1 MQAFMEKTKERSK
14 SPLIQVWFTTLHHPL
29 QSHSLHPLTSLYHH
43 FQGLIADPGHV
54 LKRIPVS
61 IGQTSNFDS
70 EEVQD
75 VTDGIAVPANI
86 VDVPAHGMT
95 PCLQAVP
102 SQSLFVPTLHVT
114 GKTYI
119 NVRNFDAVMSIL
131 IHPLHSNLHL
141 GMTITTNNLH
151 FSTSRTTKTIPPT
164 LTTAPPKSGS
174 LGSLGR
180 TSPSLNIT
188 RIPLDGSIAQ
198 SHTTNINLMM
208 NSLPSILQS
217 L

>member
-1 MQAFMEKTKERSK
+1 MQ
-14 SPLIQVWFTTLHHPL
+14 VGYNHHQRLQL
-29 QSHSLHPLTSLYHH
+29 QSLYQLSHCHH
-43 FQGLIADPGHV
+43 FHGFIAVPGHGLNIFRLRWTNV
-54 LKRIPVS
+54 PFRS
-61 IGQTSNFDS
+61 R
-70 EEVQD
+70 EVQD

-86 VDVPAHGMT
+86 VDVPVHGMT
-95 PCLQAVP
+95 LCLEAVP
-102 SQSLFVPTLHVT
+102 GQSLFVPTLHVT

-131 IHPLHSNLHL
+131 IHPLHNNLHL
-141 GMTITTNNLH
+141 GVTITTNNLQ
-151 FSTSRTTKTIPPT
+151 FPTSRTTKTILHT

-188 RIPLDGSIAQ
+188 PIPPDGLITQ

>member
-1 MQAFMEKTKERSK
+1 MQVGYT
-14 SPLIQVWFTTLHHPL
+14 HHQRLQL
-29 QSHSLHPLTSLYHH
+29 QSLYPLSHCHH
-43 FQGLIADPGHV
+43 FHGFIAVPGHGLNTFRLRWTNV
-54 LKRIPVS
+54 PFRS
-61 IGQTSNFDS
+61 R
-70 EEVQD
+70 EVQD

-86 VDVPAHGMT
+86 VDVPVHGMT

-131 IHPLHSNLHL
+131 IHPLHNNLHL
-141 GMTITTNNLH
+141 GMTITTNNLQ
-151 FSTSRTTKTIPPT
+151 FPTSRTTKTIPHT

-188 RIPLDGSIAQ
+188 RIPLDGSITQ

>member
-1 MQAFMEKTKERSK
+1 MQVGFHSHQR
-14 SPLIQVWFTTLHHPL
+14 L
-29 QSHSLHPLTSLYHH
+29 QSQNLHPLSHYHH
-43 FQGLIADPGHV
+43 FHGFIAVPGHGLNIFRLRWTNV
-54 LKRIPVS
+54 PFRSRK
-61 IGQTSNFDS
+61 
-70 EEVQD
+70 VQD
-75 VTDGIAVPANI
+75 VTEGIAVPANI

-141 GMTITTNNLH
+141 GMTITTNNLQ
-151 FSTSRTTKTIPPT
+151 FPTSRTTKTIPPT
-164 LTTAPPKSGS
+164 LTTAPPKSGN
-174 LGSLGR
+174 LGSLGK

-188 RIPLDGSIAQ
+188 LIPLDGSLTQ